1 MGSIGV
7 NWQVMLAQIVNVV
20 LLFVVI
26 GFIVWIVIKLN
37 RNNKTRTPLDIARG
51 RYAKGKITL
60 EEFDQIKRELVK
72 E

>member
-37 RNNKTRTPLDIARG
+37 RNNKTRTPLDIARD
-51 RYAKGKITL
+51 RYAQGKITL

>member
-7 NWQVMLAQIVNVV
+7 DWHVMLTQIINCVLFVLPVV
-20 LLFVVI
+20 LI
-26 GFIVWIVIKLN
+26 GLIIWLII
-37 RNNKTRTPLDIARG
+37 RHQRTRTPVDIARD

-60 EEFDQIKRELVK
+60 EEFDQIKRELSK